1 MSENGVAVG
10 NGQANGMPDVVLDVR
25 GLDASYGATLIVRG
39 VSMQVRAG
47 ELVTIIGPNGS
58 GKSTV
63 IKSIFG
69 LTQIEGGSISL
80 NGQDTTGLDTDRL
93 VQLGIGYVP
102 QAANVFPTLTV
113 RENIEMGAYSMS
125 GNIGERV
132 NEMRGLFPV
141 LEERWGSKAGHL
153 SGGQRQMLALAR
165 ALVTDPKM
173 LLLDEPTAGLA
184 PQIVDQ
190 VLAQVGEINQRGV
203 SILLV
208 EQNAVKALERS
219 DRAYVLARGR
229 NYFED
234 TADALLSNPDIG
246 KVFLGLSNT
255 SGTGA
260 DELEDYSASDGDD
273 ADDGRQS
280 AIGGTERR

>member
-1 MSENGVAVG
+1 MTDSMANG
-10 NGQANGMPDVVLDVR
+10 NGIADADRDVVLDVR
-25 GLDASYGATLIVRG
+25 DLDASYGATLIVRG
-39 VSMQVRAG
+39 VSMQVRSG

-80 NGQDTTGLDTDRL
+80 DGRDTTGLDTDRL

-125 GNIGERV
+125 GNTGDRV
-132 NEMRGLFPV
+132 HEMRGLFPV

-190 VLAQVGEINQRGV
+190 VLTQVAEINQRGV

-255 SGTGA
+255 SGTDDEEDDEPGHRREDSREDSGA
-260 DELEDYSASDGDD
+260 
-273 ADDGRQS
+273 
-280 AIGGTERR
+280 T

>member
-1 MSENGVAVG
+1 MTDAVAKRNGI
-10 NGQANGMPDVVLDVR
+10 PPDTRDVVLDVR
-25 GLDASYGATLIVRG
+25 DLDASYGATLIVRG
-39 VSMQVRAG
+39 VSMQVRSG

-80 NGQDTTGLDTDRL
+80 DGNDTTGLDTDRL

-125 GNIGERV
+125 GNSRDRV

-190 VLAQVGEINQRGV
+190 VLTQVAEINQRGV

-260 DELEDYSASDGDD
+260 DDD
-273 ADDGRQS
+273 DETVT
-280 AIGGTERR
+280 AIGNGDSQEDSQAR

>member
-1 MSENGVAVG
+1 MTQDSNSGNSNGHARE
-10 NGQANGMPDVVLDVR
+10 AVLDVR
-25 GLDASYGATLIVRG
+25 DLDASYGATLIVQS

-47 ELVTIIGPNGS
+47 EMVTIIGPNGS

-69 LTQIEGGSISL
+69 LTQIEGGSIWL
-80 NGQDTTGLDTDRL
+80 NGEDTTKLGTDRL

-102 QAANVFPTLTV
+102 QAQNVFPTLTV
-113 RENIEMGAYSMS
+113 RENVEMGAFSMS
-125 GNIGERV
+125 GSAVSKRV

-141 LEERWGSKAGHL
+141 LEDRWGSKAGHL

-165 ALVTDPKM
+165 ALVTDPKI

-190 VLAQVGEINQRGV
+190 VLDQVAEINQRGV

-208 EQNAVKALERS
+208 EQNAVKALKRG

-234 TADALLSNPDIG
+234 TAEGLLKNPDIG

-255 SGTGA
+255 SGMGA
-260 DELEDYSASDGDD
+260 SEDDDD
-273 ADDGRQS
+273 ATTAD
-280 AIGGTERR
+280 AVAATHGGERA

>member
-1 MSENGVAVG
+1 MTDAL
-10 NGQANGMPDVVLDVR
+10 ANGNAIPPDTRDVVLDVR
-25 GLDASYGATLIVRG
+25 DLDASYGATLIVRG
-39 VSMQVRAG
+39 VSMQVRSG

-80 NGQDTTGLDTDRL
+80 DGNDTTGLDTDRL

-125 GNIGERV
+125 GNTGERV
-132 NEMRGLFPV
+132 REMRGLFPV

-190 VLAQVGEINQRGV
+190 VLTQVAEINQRGV

-255 SGTGA
+255 SGAGPDDDD
-260 DELEDYSASDGDD
+260 DENVA
-273 ADDGRQS
+273 
-280 AIGGTERR
+280 AIGSGDPQEESQAR

>member
-1 MSENGVAVG
+1 MTDASTNGNAI
-10 NGQANGMPDVVLDVR
+10 AHASRDVVLDVR
-25 GLDASYGATLIVRG
+25 DLDASYGATLIVRG
-39 VSMQVRAG
+39 VSMQVRSG

-80 NGQDTTGLDTDRL
+80 DGRDTTGLDTDRL

-125 GNIGERV
+125 GNTGERV
-132 NEMRGLFPV
+132 REMRGLFPV

-190 VLAQVGEINQRGV
+190 VLTQVAEINQRGV

-260 DELEDYSASDGDD
+260 DDD
-273 ADDGRQS
+273 DDETVA
-280 AIGGTERR
+280 AIGSGDPQEESQAR

>member
-1 MSENGVAVG
+1 MTDAVAIRNGI
-10 NGQANGMPDVVLDVR
+10 PPDTRDVVLDVR
-25 GLDASYGATLIVRG
+25 DLDASYGATLIVRG
-39 VSMQVRAG
+39 VSMQVRSG

-80 NGQDTTGLDTDRL
+80 DGNDTTGLDTDRL

-125 GNIGERV
+125 GNSSDRV

-141 LEERWGSKAGHL
+141 LEERWSSKAGHL

-165 ALVTDPKM
+165 ALVTNPKM

-190 VLAQVGEINQRGV
+190 VLTQVAEINQRGV

-260 DELEDYSASDGDD
+260 DDD
-273 ADDGRQS
+273 DETA
-280 AIGGTERR
+280 AIGNGDSQEDSQAR

>member
-1 MSENGVAVG
+1 MTDAVAKRNGI
-10 NGQANGMPDVVLDVR
+10 PPDTRDVVLDVR
-25 GLDASYGATLIVRG
+25 DLDASYGATLIVRG
-39 VSMQVRAG
+39 VSMQVRSG

-80 NGQDTTGLDTDRL
+80 DGNDTTGLDTDRL

-125 GNIGERV
+125 GNSTNRV

-190 VLAQVGEINQRGV
+190 VLTQVAEINQRGV

-260 DELEDYSASDGDD
+260 DDDDETAAAIESGDSQEEPQ
-273 ADDGRQS
+273 AR
-280 AIGGTERR
+280 

>member
-1 MSENGVAVG
+1 MTDSMANG
-10 NGQANGMPDVVLDVR
+10 NGIAHADSDVVLDVR
-25 GLDASYGATLIVRG
+25 DLDASYGATLIVRG
-39 VSMQVRAG
+39 VSMQVRSG

-69 LTQIEGGSISL
+69 LTQIEGGSIAL
-80 NGQDTTGLDTDRL
+80 DGRDTTGLDTDRL

-125 GNIGERV
+125 GNTGDRV
-132 NEMRGLFPV
+132 HEMRGLFPV
-141 LEERWGSKAGHL
+141 LEERWGSQAGHL

-190 VLAQVGEINQRGV
+190 VLTQVAEINQRGV

-255 SGTGA
+255 SGTDDEEDDEPGHRREDSRDDSGA
-260 DELEDYSASDGDD
+260 
-273 ADDGRQS
+273 
-280 AIGGTERR
+280 T

>member
-1 MSENGVAVG
+1 MTDAVAKRNGVT
-10 NGQANGMPDVVLDVR
+10 PDTRDVVLDVR
-25 GLDASYGATLIVRG
+25 DLDASYGATLIVRG
-39 VSMQVRAG
+39 VSMQVRSG

-80 NGQDTTGLDTDRL
+80 DGNDTTGLDTDRL

-125 GNIGERV
+125 GNSRDRV

-190 VLAQVGEINQRGV
+190 VLTQVAEINQGGV

-260 DELEDYSASDGDD
+260 DDD
-273 ADDGRQS
+273 DETAA
-280 AIGGTERR
+280 AIGNGDSHEDSQAR

>member
-1 MSENGVAVG
+1 MTDAVAKRNGIT
-10 NGQANGMPDVVLDVR
+10 PDTRDVVLDVR
-25 GLDASYGATLIVRG
+25 DLDASYGATLIVRE
-39 VSMQVRAG
+39 VSMQVRSG

-80 NGQDTTGLDTDRL
+80 DGNDTTGLDTDRL

-125 GNIGERV
+125 GNSSNRV

-165 ALVTDPKM
+165 ALVTNPKM

-190 VLAQVGEINQRGV
+190 VLTQVAEINQRGV

-260 DELEDYSASDGDD
+260 DDD
-273 ADDGRQS
+273 DETAA
-280 AIGGTERR
+280 AIGSGDSQEEPQAR